1 MFDIGWMELL
11 LIGVVA
17 LIVVGPK
24 ELPVLFRTVGRY
36 MGKARGMARE
46 FQRSM
51 EQAADESG
59 LKEASEGL
67 KAATNV
73 TRDLNLKSATQS
85 AKSYAKSTI
94 MGDEAK
100 DAAKVDAPAAR
111 QARPDGLQGRG
122 VHEAASGARGSVRA
136 GRRDGGRGQAMS
148 PKDDIDDSSAPLI
161 EHLAELRTRLIYSV
175 LAFTICML
183 RVSRWRGRSS
193 TSWRSRSRGC

>member
-100 DAAKVDAPAAR
+100 DAAKVDAPAAGKPA
-111 QARPDGLQGRG
+111 QTVSKA
-122 VHEAASGARGSVRA
+122 AASTNPLPEPEVLSEPADAMAGARK
-136 GRRDGGRGQAMS
+136 
-148 PKDDIDDSSAPLI
+148 P
-161 EHLAELRTRLIYSV
+161 
-175 LAFTICML
+175 
-183 RVSRWRGRSS
+183 
-193 TSWRSRSRGC
+193 

>member
-59 LKEASEGL
+59 LKEATDGL

-73 TRDLNLKSATQS
+73 TRDLNLKSATKS
-85 AKSYAKSTI
+85 AKSYANSVI
-94 MGDEAK
+94 MGDEAEGGAK
-100 DAAKVDAPAAR
+100 ADAPDPKPAAPVAKTEAPAAVG
-111 QARPDGLQGRG
+111 PLPEP
-122 VHEAASGARGSVRA
+122 EAASEPADAAAGASK
-136 GRRDGGRGQAMS
+136 
-148 PKDDIDDSSAPLI
+148 P
-161 EHLAELRTRLIYSV
+161 
-175 LAFTICML
+175 
-183 RVSRWRGRSS
+183 
-193 TSWRSRSRGC
+193 

>member
-73 TRDLNLKSATQS
+73 TRDLNLKSATKS
-85 AKSYAKSTI
+85 AKSYAKATI
-94 MGDEAK
+94 MGDESK
-100 DAAKVDAPAAR
+100 DAAKVDAPAA
-111 QARPDGLQGRG
+111 G
-122 VHEAASGARGSVRA
+122 EADQTVAKAEASMKPLPEPEIQSEPADATAGAGK
-136 GRRDGGRGQAMS
+136 
-148 PKDDIDDSSAPLI
+148 P
-161 EHLAELRTRLIYSV
+161 
-175 LAFTICML
+175 
-183 RVSRWRGRSS
+183 
-193 TSWRSRSRGC
+193 

>member
-73 TRDLNLKSATQS
+73 TRDLNLKSATQT

-100 DAAKVDAPAAR
+100 DAAKVDAPAAGKP
-111 QARPDGLQGRG
+111 APT
-122 VHEAASGARGSVRA
+122 VAKAAASAKPLPEPEVPSEPADATAGAGK
-136 GRRDGGRGQAMS
+136 
-148 PKDDIDDSSAPLI
+148 P
-161 EHLAELRTRLIYSV
+161 
-175 LAFTICML
+175 
-183 RVSRWRGRSS
+183 
-193 TSWRSRSRGC
+193 

>member
-59 LKEASEGL
+59 LKEASDGL

-73 TRDLNLKSATQS
+73 TRDLNLKSATKS

-94 MGDEAK
+94 LGDEAK
-100 DAAKVDAPAAR
+100 DAAKVDAPAAGKPA
-111 QARPDGLQGRG
+111 QTVAKA
-122 VHEAASGARGSVRA
+122 EASTQRLPEPEVPSEPADATAGAGK
-136 GRRDGGRGQAMS
+136 
-148 PKDDIDDSSAPLI
+148 P
-161 EHLAELRTRLIYSV
+161 
-175 LAFTICML
+175 
-183 RVSRWRGRSS
+183 
-193 TSWRSRSRGC
+193 

>member
-59 LKEASEGL
+59 LKEASDGL
-67 KAATNV
+67 KAATNA
-73 TRDLNLKSATQS
+73 TRNLNLKSATKS
-85 AKSYAKSTI
+85 AKSYANSVV
-94 MGDEAK
+94 MGDEA
-100 DAAKVDAPAAR
+100 A
-111 QARPDGLQGRG
+111 
-122 VHEAASGARGSVRA
+122 
-136 GRRDGGRGQAMS
+136 DGGKAGTGGTGKA
-148 PKDDIDDSSAPLI
+148 APP
-161 EHLAELRTRLIYSV
+161 AEGKASV
-175 LAFTICML
+175 ASKPLPEPEVPSEPADATA
-183 RVSRWRGRSS
+183 GA
-193 TSWRSRSRGC
+193 GKP

>member
-59 LKEASEGL
+59 LKEATDGL

-73 TRDLNLKSATQS
+73 TRDLNLKSATKS
-85 AKSYAKSTI
+85 AKSYANSVI
-94 MGDEAK
+94 MGDEAEDGAK
-100 DAAKVDAPAAR
+100 AAASAADKPAAPAAKTET
-111 QARPDGLQGRG
+111 AAAPPPEPG
-122 VHEAASGARGSVRA
+122 VPSGTADAAAGATK
-136 GRRDGGRGQAMS
+136 
-148 PKDDIDDSSAPLI
+148 P
-161 EHLAELRTRLIYSV
+161 
-175 LAFTICML
+175 
-183 RVSRWRGRSS
+183 
-193 TSWRSRSRGC
+193 